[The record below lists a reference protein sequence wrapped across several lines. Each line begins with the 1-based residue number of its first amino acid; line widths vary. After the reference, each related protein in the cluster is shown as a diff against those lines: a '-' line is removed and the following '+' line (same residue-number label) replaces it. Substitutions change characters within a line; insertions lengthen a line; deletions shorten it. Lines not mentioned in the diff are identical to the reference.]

1 LLAPARAADGDHGNT
16 QVVDDDCA
24 WICSQAYH
32 AKAIGCCRCERVQAL
47 LIVELTDVGSASAPL
62 PPRTQDRQY
71 ALASNGLRVR
81 LRSKNSQGA
90 HDRPLIVPNRAQI
103 QCDVVGRG
111 AVPDALR
118 HCVARSRKKL
128 WLVPTVVRDNPRRT
142 PLPCS
147 RVIARQRQRPAS
159 GHVNASRS
167 SVCQAV
173 LTPFGESGVEPQLAV
188 TIGYAMA
195 HLPLCH
201 SRLLAMAFVEFPQ
214 IAGD

>member
-1 LLAPARAADGDHGNT
+1 
-16 QVVDDDCA
+16 
-24 WICSQAYH
+24 
-32 AKAIGCCRCERVQAL
+32 VQAL

-142 PLPCS
+142 PLASS
-147 RVIARQRQRPAS
+147 RVIARQRPAW
-159 GHVNASRS
+159 GHVSADRTF
-167 SVCQAV
+167 VCQAV
-173 LTPFGESGVEPQLAV
+173 LTPSGESGVEPQLAV

-201 SRLLAMAFVEFPQ
+201 SRLLAMAFVEFSQ